1 MKVHVQKIV
10 AMVLAVSLCLSM
22 SAFATGELVPYVYKP
37 EPSAAVELDNYWVSS
52 IGSSFGGAVKSLSAS
67 LVFSRIGECDSRAQ
81 LEDVCRA
88 YNDSGLEASIARMV
102 DTGLVESVYRWMT
115 GRGFHAE
122 IKKDSINNIYR
133 LRDSKSK
140 KWLVNQNG
148 DFPYCPADVF
158 DATAGAG
165 RGGAA
170 GATQIYTESG
180 TANKFVGVRSVDSK
194 TPVIVSHDALSSAC
208 VSLNDQ
214 GIACTML
221 QMPINGVKFWVIYQR
236 NSSDGSY
243 YCNSANHPF
252 VASCEPTVTDTKFD
266 YIVNGDSTV
275 DNSTTTIK
283 DSQLIDVA
291 DGTLNLVNENG
302 DKVTYNIDS
311 LYYDFADRS
320 YTVNTYDYTYNTTN
334 NYYEYNYYTYK
345 ISYTYNNTYVTY
357 IGSSAEYQPTEYK
370 LYYELPDGRSS
381 ADLTAEDIAGLS
393 FEFYDVVNYARSAT
407 DTSLRALYHFD
418 GDTDDS
424 SYFSTQTAFT
434 WVKGASLSYME
445 DNSFGGALYLDAKEH
460 EFTLSLPSNLGSGDF
475 SLQWRYYQNAAITSE
490 HNDNYVKFGST
501 KVLGW
506 SEQNLYSYSG
516 SETYNLYSLS
526 VGSWQELALIRHDG
540 VFYVYHNGLKIFSA
554 GDTSVYSKE
563 ITFHF
568 GPASRAYSMLD
579 ELRVVNFAV
588 AKNGAAY
595 TCASVPYDTNCVL
608 VLPDGAFPIAD
619 EYWKFNS
626 AGNYFSFYD
635 FTVGEN
641 PSEVWSL
648 PSPGNGSFYAYDGF
662 SRVSSNEPYTFGFA
676 YYFSK
681 NASSYG
687 GPVNACWFSVLG
699 VDGTVY
705 SLHIPYPRA
714 GGGAVRA
721 SFDWGELIYYCGG
734 ERGNRS
740 NYASISVSPG
750 KTFDFIY
757 AELVEGSAPN
767 TGHEFVNCVYS
778 SEEVKPNTAAVQS
791 DIPVNGYTVG
801 GVRPTFPSRGDVWF
815 PVNGSRISGCY
826 IYNGRAWEET
836 NARWYTG
843 TRWIPIYAFDLVTLQ
858 DMWDVADSETVV
870 PSITSEY
877 GFWNWWKTAWLD
889 FRSWLSSSSGLGG
902 GSAGSVA
909 PGTFETVAPSTGTEG
924 GSGWSFLDLL
934 VAIKDGAWSITV
946 GTVTTV
952 FGGVAGLVSAVGSIG
967 DYYNAYDTNNPDG
980 IFGIT
985 NYAGDDIWD

>member
-1 MKVHVQKIV
+1 MKVHVQKLT
-10 AMVLAVSLCLSM
+10 AMLLAVSLCLSIP
-22 SAFATGELVPYVYKP
+22 AFAAGYVYSP
-37 EPSAAVELDNYWVSS
+37 DPSLAVAFDVKVTGYFSSEFGLTVTLVSS
-52 IGSSFGGAVKSLSAS
+52 RLNFPHVGKCSSDEFKQCMDYYSKGGFYTATGVEWMVPTSLRCPGYAS
-67 LVFSRIGECDSRAQ
+67 PKYDADHG
-81 LEDVCRA
+81 
-88 YNDSGLEASIARMV
+88 
-102 DTGLVESVYRWMT
+102 
-115 GRGFHAE
+115 
-122 IKKDSINNIYR
+122 IYR
-133 LRDSKSK
+133 LYDKFLEVWIVQQDGS
-140 KWLVNQNG
+140 
-148 DFPYCPADVF
+148 FPYCEKD
-158 DATAGAG
+158 TWEHGLGAG
-165 RGGAA
+165 NVAA
-170 GATQIYTESG
+170 TEIYTKPG

-194 TPVIVSHDALSSAC
+194 SPVIVSHDALSSAC

-434 WVKGASLSYME
+434 WVKGASVSYME
-445 DNSFGGALYLDAKEH
+445 SNAFGGALYLDEKEH
-460 EFTLSLPSNLGSGDF
+460 EFKLSLPSNLASGDF
-475 SLQWRYYQNAAITSE
+475 SIQWRYYQNAAATSD
-490 HNDNYVKFGST
+490 NNTNYVKIGTS
-501 KVLGW
+501 KVMGW
-506 SEQNLYSYSG
+506 SERNLYGYHG
-516 SETYNLYSLS
+516 SSAYNLYTLS
-526 VGSWQELALIRHDG
+526 VGTWQELALVRHG
-540 VFYVYHNGLKIFSA
+540 GALRIYHNGLQIFA
-554 GDTSVYSKE
+554 VGDSFPYPNE

-568 GPASRAYSMLD
+568 APGSRAYSMID

-595 TCASVPYDTNCVL
+595 ACASVPYDTNCVL

-619 EYWKFNS
+619 EYWKFNTE
-626 AGNYFSFYD
+626 GNYLPVYD
-635 FTVGEN
+635 FTSGNVTLSSVYASGVWKLGAGNFSSYNGYSRLGAVGN
-641 PSEVWSL
+641 SDLTYWFAYSASQTVSI
-648 PSPGNGSFYAYDGF
+648 PSPS
-662 SRVSSNEPYTFGFA
+662 
-676 YYFSK
+676 
-681 NASSYG
+681 
-687 GPVNACWFSVLG
+687 CFSVLG

-705 SLHIPYPRA
+705 SLKIPNSGSTARA
-714 GGGAVRA
+714 D
-721 SFDWGELIYYCGG
+721 FDWGYLFYYYDGVKG
-734 ERGNRS
+734 DRS
-740 NYASISVSPG
+740 QSVTISVSPG
-750 KTFDFIY
+750 KSLDFVY
-757 AELVEGSAPN
+757 AEVVGGSTPN

-815 PVNGSRISGCY
+815 PEWQGVGGNKRPMVH
-826 IYNGRAWEET
+826 RH
-836 NARWYTG
+836 
-843 TRWIPIYAFDLVTLQ
+843 P
-858 DMWDVADSETVV
+858 
-870 PSITSEY
+870 
-877 GFWNWWKTAWLD
+877 LD
-889 FRSWLSSSSGLGG
+889 PHLRL
-902 GSAGSVA
+902 
-909 PGTFETVAPSTGTEG
+909 
-924 GSGWSFLDLL
+924 
-934 VAIKDGAWSITV
+934 
-946 GTVTTV
+946 
-952 FGGVAGLVSAVGSIG
+952 
-967 DYYNAYDTNNPDG
+967 
-980 IFGIT
+980 
-985 NYAGDDIWD
+985 